1 MMTALVRN
9 EIIKFQLHVDK
20 HYLYPVPL
28 YTRTISGIVIIRFAP
43 KYMHSSLQY
52 NGPKLTIQGYIR

>member
-1 MMTALVRN
+1 MMTALVWN

-28 YTRTISGIVIIRFAP
+28 YTTTISGIVIIRFAP
-43 KYMHSSLQY
+43 KENSICIAPFNIMDP
-52 NGPKLTIQGYIR
+52 N